1 MSQILEPY
9 KRITNAQL
17 NGSSY
22 FSKSLDFNVK
32 TAEKNVTC
40 LFCQPD
46 KGKDEFYACVFNEKT
61 NKRTDII
68 VNIIYR
74 VGSKFVI
81 YEDIPALTVPIKG
94 TRYVSDII
102 QREIDDS
109 GLEST
114 STTV

>member
-9 KRITNAQL
+9 ERITNAQL

-22 FSKSLDFNVK
+22 FSKSQRFDAE
-32 TAEKNVTC
+32 TAKKNVTF

-46 KGKDEFYACVFNEKT
+46 NDKDEFYACVFNEKT
-61 NKRTDII
+61 NKRPFII

-81 YEDIPALTVPIKG
+81 YEDIPLTVPIKG
-94 TRYVSDII
+94 TRYVSDTI
-102 QREIDDS
+102 QSEIDKS

-114 STTV
+114 STV